1 MAAQQQQSLIIR
13 DITEI
18 SEMREV
24 EHLQK
29 EVWGVADREVFP
41 ALALVPMIE
50 VGGVLLGA
58 FDGDAWPAL
67 SLAFPAAK
75 ISRRSCIQTCW
86 R

>member
-1 MAAQQQQSLIIR
+1 MTAPQQQSLIIR

-29 EVWGVADREVFP
+29 DVWGVADREVFP

-58 FDGDAWPAL
+58 MTRFHVNLEEVFHRDFL
-67 SLAFPAAK
+67 K
-75 ISRRSCIQTCW
+75 
-86 R
+86 